1 MTIASLSKN
10 WWADLVDHPGFD
22 DVPQPQ
28 KNASAWAKLLVDQG
42 LLKLMAVGSPGF
54 WIRDGI
60 VDAKVADALN
70 RTHEFYTA
78 QGWIDAPQSFH
89 PQPPPLVVP
98 NIKAVRSFHGNYE
111 HVRFDSRYEPHPDDP
126 YRENWLAYGGNHT
139 AHAWMLRRDDGIQR
153 PWVIAIHG
161 FGMGAPWADLPGL
174 ATQWLHHKTGANVIS
189 YVMPLHGPRL
199 DGAHRF
205 EMFARGIPNII
216 HCEGQAMWDLRRI
229 VSWIR
234 TQSDQPIGAYGISL
248 GGYTTALLASLE
260 PELSFAVPGVPA
272 TALEDLF
279 VRNLPDEDGTSQPE
293 FWNTARDTLRVVSP
307 LAMQPLVPKD
317 GRFIFGG
324 LLDGLI
330 PMKTVRDLWLHWEQ
344 PHITWFE
351 GSHISFFLE
360 PPVRKLLLKAL
371 DSVKH

>member
-1 MTIASLSKN
+1 MTIAVLSKN
-10 WWADLVDHPGFD
+10 WWNSLVDHPGFP
-22 DVPQPQ
+22 DVPQPTQ
-28 KNASAWAKLLVDQG
+28 NASAWTKLLIDQG
-42 LLKLMAVGSPGF
+42 LLKLMSVGSPGF
-54 WIRDGI
+54 WIQDGVIEPGVEAVLRD
-60 VDAKVADALN
+60 
-70 RTHEFYTA
+70 THEFYSS
-78 QGWIDAPQSFH
+78 QGWIDDPAGFH
-89 PQPPPLVVP
+89 LEPPPLVVP
-98 NIKAVRSFHGNYE
+98 NIKAARTFQGDYE
-111 HVRFDSRYEPHPDDP
+111 HVRFDSRYEPHADDP
-126 YRENWLAYGGNHT
+126 YRDTWLDYAGNHT
-139 AHAWMLRRDDGIQR
+139 AHAWLLRRRDGIDR

-174 ATQWLHHKTGANVIS
+174 ATHWLHQKTDVNVIS

-216 HCEGQAMWDLRRI
+216 QTEAQAMWDLRRI

-248 GGYTTALLASLE
+248 GGYTTALLAGLE
-260 PELSFAVPGVPA
+260 PELEFAVPGVPA
-272 TALEDLF
+272 TALENLF
-279 VRNLPDEDGTSQPE
+279 IRNLPEEDGAEKSD
-293 FWNTARDTLRVVSP
+293 FWQIARESLQVVSP
-307 LAMQPLVPKD
+307 LALQPLVPKK

-330 PMKTVRDLWLHWEQ
+330 PMSTVRDLWVHWDR

-360 PPVRKLLLKAL
+360 PPVRKLLLQAL
-371 DSVKH
+371 DSVKD